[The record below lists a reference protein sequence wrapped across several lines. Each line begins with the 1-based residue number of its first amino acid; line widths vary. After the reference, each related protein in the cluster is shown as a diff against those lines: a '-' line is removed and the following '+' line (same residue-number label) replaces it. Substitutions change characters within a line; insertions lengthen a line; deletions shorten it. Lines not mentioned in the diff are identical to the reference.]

1 MLNRIYKHMCS
12 HYHAY
17 SMVAN
22 ILIALSIAGLSLL
35 GILTTV
41 LTSKVL
47 VAWGFVFAVIFCVGK
62 LIDQEVEDMDKV
74 NDHQKRRCD
83 SEPHNC
89 SVANSDDVEH
99 KP

>member
-1 MLNRIYKHMCS
+1 MLNAIYKHMCMN
-12 HYHAY
+12 YHAY

-47 VAWGFVFAVIFCVGK
+47 VAWGFIFAVLFCVGK
-62 LIDQEVEDMDKV
+62 LLDQEVNDMDKV
-74 NDHQKRRCD
+74 GNHQKRRCD
-83 SEPHNC
+83 SEPTNDSAND
-89 SVANSDDVEH
+89 SVDTEH
-99 KP
+99 RT